1 MLILNRRVGET
12 TVIGDR
18 EINVIVLA
26 ANRSRDSLGIEAGPD
41 DPMSIINLRDG
52 ETTVIG
58 DREITII
65 VLNTRRGRARLGIEA
80 DQDIPIFRE
89 ELLAKPE
96 QENDYVH

>member
-12 TVIGDR
+12 IVIGDR

-26 ANRSRDSLGIEAGPD
+26 ATSSRV
-41 DPMSIINLRDG
+41 
-52 ETTVIG
+52 T
-58 DREITII
+58 
-65 VLNTRRGRARLGIEA
+65 LGIEA